1 MYISRGHKTESLKTV
16 TVVIAVFVNCEHVYK
31 TEKKESQ
38 NWRSLTLRTLYHSPG
53 VLCKN

>member
-38 NWRSLTLRTLYHSPG
+38 NWKSLTLRTLYHSPG